1 MVSMGCMSG
10 LYSLNAYLFKNT
22 FRIFFELHRHLL
34 NFSHKKWN
42 MVQLQMLGNFPV
54 EKEYEKEAENAII
67 REVAHSQEET

>member
-1 MVSMGCMSG
+1 MVRMGCMSG

-22 FRIFFELHRHLL
+22 FRKNFELQRHLL